1 MRFKLRQPDAR
12 RRYARR
18 KVIVEPVSGQPKEDR
33 GFAALSLRG
42 QLDDRAGLS
51 WGALA
56 EYERSCQQTRSAVTL
71 RALAGKE
78 LHLLDEFGFAR
89 CTVYESGV
97 GSLMTI
103 RYDRIVPALFAGA
116 IGWHYG
122 SANVG
127 DGILGGVVLGF
138 HDIGY
143 HRELTGF
150 LLYIL
155 LQHQVLQI
163 EAEVGPHRKRSVH

>member
-1 MRFKLRQPDAR
+1 MGSGRLRPMCAVYLTRDAAR
-12 RRYARR
+12 RQVLAHFLRKRR
-18 KVIVEPVSGQPKEDR
+18 AELGLIR
-33 GFAALSLRG
+33 L